1 MVADVVVAIVVA
13 IVVFVDFVVVVYIKR
28 KNRYTYKGLE
38 LNITDFNFLLFLM
51 FVPKKSL
58 SLLYSSRLL
67 A

>member
-28 KNRYTYKGLE
+28 KNRYTNKGLG